1 MQSSSVSAEHVI
13 QRDMTGYEPGR
24 RDYITSDAVRASE
37 RADVLWSVIGVIGG
51 GVSGDDDES
60 IMPGRTRNYKL
71 PARRRRRRRR

>member
-24 RDYITSDAVRASE
+24 RDSITSDAVRASE
-37 RADVLWSVIGVIGG
+37 RADVLWSVIGG

-71 PARRRRRRRR
+71 PARRRRQR